1 MQLSLSSSSYTDVIA
16 LNETAGNSDIS
27 VVRLKIWN
35 AFVFRFLFDR
45 NG

>member
-1 MQLSLSSSSYTDVIA
+1 MYLSLSSSSYIDVIA

-35 AFVFRFLFDR
+35 AFLFQFLFDR
-45 NG
+45 SG